1 MRRRLIAAAAT
12 AMAAFAVAIPAA
24 HAALNQPAA
33 VSTNPADFTP
43 NVTDGEVR
51 AFAVVGDTV
60 VVGGDF
66 DTVTDA
72 QRKVRYNRKNLFA
85 YRATTGEILPFA
97 PQPDAPVFTLATGP
111 NNTVYAGGQFKRI
124 AGGEQRGLAQLNL
137 ADGSRVPAFTAAI
150 NWGDSRSVI
159 AQGPWLYVAG
169 SFSAIGSTQRIGLAR
184 LNAATGAVDPAFDLK
199 LAAPHLTRVK
209 LEDLALTPDGT
220 RLAVVGAVEQAAGQW
235 RAQVVMVDM
244 PAGGAVKLA
253 DWYTDA
259 YAHECRA
266 GFETYLRGV
275 DFDPTGTYA
284 TIVATGR
291 KWGENLMCDTAARFD
306 LRGTGL
312 HKPLWVNHTGGDS
325 LYSVADTGSAVYVGG
340 HQRWMDNPQGRET
353 AGPGA
358 VSRPGIAAID
368 PKTGKA
374 TAWNPQ
380 RNPRGVG
387 ARALLATPQGL
398 LVGSDTERI
407 GGEYHG
413 RLALMPVA

>member
-12 AMAAFAVAIPAA
+12 ALAAFAVAIPAS
-24 HAALNQPAA
+24 AALNQPAQ

-43 NVTDGEVR
+43 NVLDGEVR
-51 AFAVVGDTV
+51 AFALVGDTV

-66 DTVTDA
+66 STVTDA

-85 YRATTGEILPFA
+85 YRAATGEILPFA
-97 PQPDAPVFTLATGP
+97 PQPDAPVFALATGP
-111 NNTVYAGGQFKRI
+111 NNTVYAGGAFQKI
-124 AGGEQRGLAQLNL
+124 AGGAQRGLAQLSL

-150 NWGDSRSVI
+150 NWGDDRALI
-159 AQGPWLYVAG
+159 AQGQWLYAAG
-169 SFSAIGSTQRIGLAR
+169 SFSAVNGTQRVGLAR
-184 LNAATGAVDPAFDLK
+184 LDATTGAVDPAFDMK

-209 LEDLALTPDGT
+209 LEDLALTPDGH
-220 RLAVVGAVEQAAGQW
+220 RLAAIGAVEQAAGQW
-235 RAQVVMVDM
+235 RAQVVMIDI
-244 PAGGAVKLA
+244 PATGAVRLA

-266 GFETYLRGV
+266 GFETYLRGI

-291 KWGENLMCDTAARFD
+291 KWGQDLMCDTAARFD
-306 LRGTGL
+306 LRGSGL

-325 LYSVADTGSAVYVGG
+325 LYSVADTGAAIYVGG

-358 VSRPGIAAID
+358 VSRPGIAAIS
-368 PKTGKA
+368 PQTGKA

-398 LVGSDTERI
+398 LVGSDTEKI
-407 GGEYHG
+407 GGEYHA
-413 RLALMPVA
+413 RLALLPLS

>member
-12 AMAAFAVAIPAA
+12 AIAAFAVAIPAS
-24 HAALNQPAA
+24 AALNQQAQ
-33 VSTNPADFTP
+33 VSINPVDYTP

-51 AFAVVGDTV
+51 AFALVGDTV

-66 DTVTDA
+66 NTVTDA
-72 QRKVRYNRKNLFA
+72 AGKVKYNRKNLFA
-85 YRATTGEILPFA
+85 YRASTGEVLPFA
-97 PQPDAPVFTLATGP
+97 PQPDAPVLTLAGGP
-111 NNTVYAGGQFKRI
+111 NNTVYAGGSFKRI
-124 AGGEQRGLAQLNL
+124 AGGDERGLAQLNL
-137 ADGSRVPAFTAAI
+137 ADGNRVPAFTAAI

-169 SFSAIGSTQRIGLAR
+169 SFSAIGATTRTGLAR
-184 LNAATGAVDPAFDLK
+184 LNATTGAVDPAFDMK
-199 LAAPHLTRVK
+199 LAAPHLSRVK

-220 RLAVVGAVEQAAGQW
+220 RLAAVGAVEQAAGQW
-235 RAQVVMVDM
+235 RAQVVMIDM
-244 PAGGAVKLA
+244 PNGGPVRLA

-266 GFETYLRGV
+266 GFETYLRGI

-284 TIVATGR
+284 TIVSTGR
-291 KWGENLMCDTAARFD
+291 KWGDHLMCDTAARFD

-312 HKPLWVNHTGGDS
+312 HKPLWVNWTGGDS
-325 LYSVADTGSAVYVGG
+325 LYSVADTGAAVYVGG
-340 HQRWMDNPQGRET
+340 HQRWMDNPEGKET

-358 VSRPGIAAID
+358 VARPGIAAIN
-368 PKTGKA
+368 PQTGKA
-374 TAWNPQ
+374 TDWNPK
-380 RNPRGVG
+380 RNPRGIG

-407 GGEYHG
+407 GNEYHG
-413 RLALMPVA
+413 RLALLPVS